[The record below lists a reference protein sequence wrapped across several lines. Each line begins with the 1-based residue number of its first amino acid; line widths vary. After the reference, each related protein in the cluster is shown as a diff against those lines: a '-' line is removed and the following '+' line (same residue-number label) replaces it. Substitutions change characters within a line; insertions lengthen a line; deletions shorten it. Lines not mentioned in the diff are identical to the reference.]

1 MYICICAMYMYI
13 SYIYVH
19 TTFAC
24 APHMKYI
31 LYRERKRSNIHILKT
46 PAADHRRPPFH
57 PHPPTTWMQAGRRK
71 EVSALPNAWSKDV
84 GWSSRRKSLQAGSDF
99 RRELHLALACIGFGG
114 GVMAGNAA
122 ENVPERYWNIMQ
134 NLLNLKS
141 FWLHFG
147 TWGPFGGQRVPGR
160 KKDAKSG

>member
-1 MYICICAMYMYI
+1 M
-13 SYIYVH
+13 
-19 TTFAC
+19 
-24 APHMKYI
+24 
-31 LYRERKRSNIHILKT
+31 KT

-122 ENVPERYWNIMQ
+122 ENVSERYWNIMQ
-134 NLLNLKS
+134 NLLDLNP

-147 TWGPFGGQRVPGR
+147 TWGPFGGQRVPGK
-160 KKDAKSG
+160 KKDAKSGLDLAWI